1 MAAKTPKRIPWDRL
15 MALGLGGLRLA
26 PEAFWTMTPRE
37 LASMLGATSMGA
49 RPMDRDR
56 LDGLMRRFP
65 DHRKD
70 T

>member
-1 MAAKTPKRIPWDRL
+1 MAAKTRKRIPWDRL

-26 PEAFWTMTPRE
+26 PEAFWAMTPRE
-37 LASMLGATSMGA
+37 LASVLGATRGA

-70 T
+70 K